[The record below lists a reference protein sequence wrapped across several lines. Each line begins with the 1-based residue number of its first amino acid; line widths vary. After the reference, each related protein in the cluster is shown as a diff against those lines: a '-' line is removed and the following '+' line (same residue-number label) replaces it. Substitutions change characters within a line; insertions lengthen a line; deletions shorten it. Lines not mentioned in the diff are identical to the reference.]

1 MQSRFSQFN
10 LWPVERYS
18 AVDGAKVQ
26 IPVQWRGSPGAYGC
40 LQSHLAV
47 VLNART
53 QGWESV
59 LIMEDD
65 VLFDERFHEKFRER
79 VRNLPANWDM
89 LFFGCLHSDRL
100 TPVANGIE
108 KLRDPSPPSCTPS
121 DQESTTLLSA

>member
-1 MQSRFSQFN
+1 MQWRFSDFN
-10 LWPVERYS
+10 LWPVERFS

-26 IPVQWRGSPGAYGC
+26 IPVEWRGSPGAYGC

-47 VLNART
+47 VLRRAR
-53 QGWESV
+53 GWESI